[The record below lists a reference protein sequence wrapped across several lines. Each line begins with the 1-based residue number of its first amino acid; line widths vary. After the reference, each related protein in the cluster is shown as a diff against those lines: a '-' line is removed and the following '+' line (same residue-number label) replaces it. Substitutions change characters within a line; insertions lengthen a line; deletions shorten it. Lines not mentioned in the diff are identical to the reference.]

1 VGHACAR
8 TVRRTQSATGPA
20 IGRDHAANRRGAE
33 KTGQGPG
40 CAITPRASVY
50 RQVLVLGGNR
60 ATGLEIV
67 RALKSGGHEV
77 SVLVRPSSDVTAL
90 KELGVPTIVGSV
102 MASADV
108 AAAAKG
114 KSAIVCA
121 VGGSLLGGGLHFQP
135 TQNMVDAART
145 HAIRRMIMIS
155 SIGVGDSHDALPRFV
170 HWVLGRAMKQKARAE
185 DVVKNCGLDFTIIR
199 PGNLT
204 NGPATAEAH
213 VVVDPR
219 ASGRISRTDVGRL
232 TAGVINDPAAF
243 GVTYAAIS
251 QRF

>member
-1 VGHACAR
+1 LVHR
-8 TVRRTQSATGPA
+8 
-20 IGRDHAANRRGAE
+20 H
-33 KTGQGPG
+33 
-40 CAITPRASVY
+40 
-50 RQVLVLGGNR
+50 VLVLGGNR

-67 RALKSGGHEV
+67 RALKAGGHEP
-77 SVLVRPSSDVTAL
+77 SVLVRPSSDITAL

-108 AAAAKG
+108 VAAAKG
-114 KSAIVCA
+114 KNAIVCA

-135 TQNMVDAART
+135 TQNMVDAARAN
-145 HAIRRMIMIS
+145 AIGRIIMIS

-185 DVVKNCGLDFTIIR
+185 EVVKASGLDFTIIR

-204 NGPATAEAH
+204 HGPATTVARL
-213 VVVDPR
+213 VVDPK

-232 TAGVINDPAAF
+232 TAGIMNDPAAV
-243 GVTYAAIS
+243 GVTYAAIAQS
-251 QRF
+251 F